1 MAHKANQQE
10 VFVEVK
16 EGEELFERVRPLRPG
31 DVVLRR
37 KRPRRKLRVLP
48 NIPAMVMFLK
58 DVSARTP
65 LIPLLL
71 SLVGLWLLFSF
82 GLYLAE
88 RGVSEQLT
96 SYGDALWW
104 SFGAMHTMGV
114 NNPGP
119 VTVVGRVI
127 GGIWGIMGTVI
138 FFGVIIGVFYA
149 YFMRPRQRPSRELI
163 SAMQYNLGELEDL
176 SASELEALR
185 DATTRVIDAQ
195 ISKLKENSSS

>member
-1 MAHKANQQE
+1 M
-10 VFVEVK
+10 K
-16 EGEELFERVRPLRPG
+16 EEEEPFERVRPLRPG
-31 DVVLRR
+31 DVILRR

-48 NIPAMVMFLK
+48 NIPAMVIFLK
-58 DVSARTP
+58 DISARTP
-65 LIPLLL
+65 LVPLLL
-71 SLVGLWLLFSF
+71 SLVGLWLLFSL

-88 RGVSEQLT
+88 GGVSEQIT
-96 SYGDALWW
+96 SYGNALWW

-119 VTVVGRVI
+119 ITPAGMVI
-127 GGIWGIMGTVI
+127 GGIWGIIGTVI
-138 FFGVIIGVFYA
+138 FFGVIIAIFYA

-163 SAMQYNLGELEDL
+163 TAIQYNLGELEDL

-195 ISKLKENSSS
+195 ISKLKGKPSG